1 MSDEEIRVILY
12 RLDQID
18 ETLRLIHAEVKR
30 TNGRVTDLEKTDAE
44 WRGEEKVKARERT
57 VILTIISGAILAGL
71 VWFVGA
77 AI

>member
-1 MSDEEIRVILY
+1 MSEDQISVILY

-18 ETLRLIHAEVKR
+18 ETLSLIHAEVKR
-30 TNGRVTDLEKTDAE
+30 TNGRVNELEKSEAE
-44 WRGEEKVKARERT
+44 WRGEEKAKATQRMIMGS
-57 VILTIISGAILAGL
+57 VVAGGILAAI

>member
-57 VILTIISGAILAGL
+57 VVLTIISGGILAGL

>member
-1 MSDEEIRVILY
+1 MSDDEIRVILY
-12 RLDQID
+12 RLDKID

-44 WRGEEKVKARERT
+44 WRGEEKVKAKHQTVAMT
-57 VILTIISGAILAGL
+57 VIGGGILAAL